1 MPRRAGRRLR
11 SRDLAFFPLWVYQG
25 RRSGGGAL
33 AEGSAAEF
41 EALEGRGQ
49 VGRSAAHS
57 PASCPVTM

>member
-11 SRDLAFFPLWVYQG
+11 SRDLAFFPPWVYQG
-25 RRSGGGAL
+25 RRSGGGAF
-33 AEGSAAEF
+33 AEGSAAEGG
-41 EALEGRGQ
+41 ALEGGGQ